1 MPHLF
6 PQYIPLTF
14 ITSALC
20 LAMVQTRAQAA
31 KLRQILS
38 PLTMSSI
45 PQPKLS
51 KLSSNRAP
59 LPPSKK
65 SKTVKKPTLMPRD
78 PRKETILVKRTF
90 LHSPYLH
97 ARLPAFRPYLQHARR
112 SGSRLKTP
120 GLVDSSP
127 SFTLSRRSVQY
138 VQDPQSSQP
147 QNQNYHHTSPPHES
161 RSNKSRSPSPMT
173 TESPSNYS
181 EQSPTPERSPSV
193 PLTLSHPDSFPHQR
207 VLRPRLQLVSGPI
220 REQTMSTSRY
230 RTLMAGRGP
239 HVGSRLCLPMTRT

>member
-45 PQPKLS
+45 PQPKS
-51 KLSSNRAP
+51 SRLSSSRAP

-65 SKTVKKPTLMPRD
+65 LKTVKKPTLMPRD
-78 PRKETILVKRTF
+78 PRKETILIKRTF

-97 ARLPAFRPYLQHARR
+97 ARLPAFRPYIQHAQR
-112 SGSRLKTP
+112 SGSRRKTP

-138 VQDPQSSQP
+138 VLDPQSSQP
-147 QNQNYHHTSPPHES
+147 QNQNSPHTIHQHES
-161 RSNKSRSPSPMT
+161 CSNSA
-173 TESPSNYS
+173 
-181 EQSPTPERSPSV
+181 QS
-193 PLTLSHPDSFPHQR
+193 
-207 VLRPRLQLVSGPI
+207 
-220 REQTMSTSRY
+220 
-230 RTLMAGRGP
+230 
-239 HVGSRLCLPMTRT
+239 